1 MKYCVIFFALL
12 ISVGCSTSLHQR
24 DIRECRENASQSQT
38 LPMAVIEAQYN
49 DCISEKKEIQA
60 AERQMALMEN
70 VFEIMLDIFSVKE
83 SD

>member
-1 MKYCVIFFALL
+1 MKYCVIFLALL
-12 ISVGCSTSLHQR
+12 ISVGCSTGLHQR